1 MCDSAAVQDVDDRTL
16 WARAGAVCAALVAHD
31 MEALRALT
39 AKELWGRAAAEEL
52 APLAEHAVAARPL
65 GLLGRHT
72 MLHAATP
79 GAAYPAY
86 VVEQQWTPAATGPPL
101 VEDERLFTLI
111 DRAALEAAG
120 DTGRLARLATKLAA
134 LDAARGYVDALNAHD
149 PSAVMALWTPDL
161 AAGRVGATPRIDGLR
176 SAELIGSVGPR
187 TLVLCRFDDHDET
200 QELLWRPLDGRVLV
214 QGQRSFRPPPA

>member
-1 MCDSAAVQDVDDRTL
+1 MCDPAAVQGVDDRTL
-16 WARAGAVCAALVAHD
+16 WAGAEAVCDALVAHD
-31 MEALRALT
+31 IDALRALT
-39 AKELWGRAAAEEL
+39 TEELWGRAAAEEL

-72 MLHAATP
+72 LLHTTTP
-79 GAAYPAY
+79 VAAYPAY
-86 VVEQQWTPAATGPPL
+86 VVEQQWTRAGHPL

-134 LDAARGYVDALNAHD
+134 QDAALGYVDALNARD
-149 PSAVMALWTPDL
+149 AAAVMALWAPDF
-161 AAGRVGATPRIDGLR
+161 AAGRAGAAPRIDGLR

-200 QELLWRPLDGRVLV
+200 QELLWRPLDGRILV

>member
-1 MCDSAAVQDVDDRTL
+1 MCDPAAVQGVEDRTL
-16 WARAGAVCAALVAHD
+16 WAAAEAVCDALVAHD
-31 MEALRALT
+31 MDALRALT
-39 AKELWGRAAAEEL
+39 AEELWLRAAAEEL

-72 MLHAATP
+72 MLRATTP

-86 VVEQQWTPAATGPPL
+86 VVEQQWTPAERPL
-101 VEDERLFTLI
+101 VGDERLFTLI

-134 LDAARGYVDALNAHD
+134 QDAALGYVEALNAHD
-149 PSAVMALWTPDL
+149 PAAVMALWTPDF
-161 AAGRVGATPRIDGLR
+161 AARRAGARPRIEGLR

-200 QELLWRPLDGRVLV
+200 QELLWRPLDGRILV

>member
-1 MCDSAAVQDVDDRTL
+1 MCDPAAVQDVDARTL
-16 WARAGAVCAALVAHD
+16 WTEAEAVCAALVAHD
-31 MEALRALT
+31 MDALRALAT
-39 AKELWGRAAAEEL
+39 EELWRRAAAEEL
-52 APLAEHAVAARPL
+52 APLAERAVAARPL

-72 MLHAATP
+72 MLQATTP

-86 VVEQQWTPAATGPPL
+86 VVEQQWTPAAGRPL

-120 DTGRLARLATKLAA
+120 DTDRLARLATKLAA
-134 LDAARGYVDALNAHD
+134 QDAALGYVDALEAHD
-149 PSAVMALWTPDL
+149 AAAVMALWTPDF
-161 AAGRVGATPRIDGLR
+161 AAGRVGAAPRIDGLR

-187 TLVLCRFDDHDET
+187 TLVLCRFADHDET

>member
-1 MCDSAAVQDVDDRTL
+1 MCDPAAVQGVDDRTL
-16 WARAGAVCAALVAHD
+16 WAGAEAVCDALVAHD
-31 MEALRALT
+31 TDALRALT
-39 AKELWGRAAAEEL
+39 TGELWLRAAAEEL

-72 MLHAATP
+72 MLHATTP

-86 VVEQQWTPAATGPPL
+86 VVEQQWTLSAGRPL

-111 DRAALEAAG
+111 DRAALEAVG
-120 DTGRLARLATKLAA
+120 DTDRLARLTTKLAA
-134 LDAARGYVDALNAHD
+134 QDAARGYVDALNAHD
-149 PSAVMALWTPDL
+149 AAAVKALWTPDFA
-161 AAGRVGATPRIDGLR
+161 AAGVGAMPRIEGLR

-187 TLVLCRFDDHDET
+187 TLVLYRFDDHDET

>member
-1 MCDSAAVQDVDDRTL
+1 MCDPAAVQGVEDRTL
-16 WARAGAVCAALVAHD
+16 WAAAEAVCDALVAQD
-31 MEALRALT
+31 MDALRALT
-39 AKELWGRAAAEEL
+39 AEELWLRAAAEEL

-72 MLHAATP
+72 MLHATTP

-86 VVEQQWTPAATGPPL
+86 VVEQQWTPAERPL
-101 VEDERLFTLI
+101 VGDERLFTLI

-134 LDAARGYVDALNAHD
+134 QDAALGYVEALNAHD
-149 PSAVMALWTPDL
+149 PAAVMALWTPDF
-161 AAGRVGATPRIDGLR
+161 AARRAGARPRIEGLR

-200 QELLWRPLDGRVLV
+200 QELLWRPLDGRILV

>member
-1 MCDSAAVQDVDDRTL
+1 MCDSAAVHDVDDRTL
-16 WARAGAVCAALVAHD
+16 WAGAGAVCDALVAHD

-39 AKELWGRAAAEEL
+39 ARELWGRAAAEEL

-86 VVEQQWTPAATGPPL
+86 VVEQQWTPDAGRPL
-101 VEDERLFTLI
+101 VQDERLFTLI

-134 LDAARGYVDALNAHD
+134 QDAALGYVDALNAHD
-149 PSAVMALWTPDL
+149 AAAVMALWTPHF
-161 AAGRVGATPRIDGLR
+161 AAGRVGVMPCVDGLR

>member
-1 MCDSAAVQDVDDRTL
+1 MCDPAAVQGVEDRTL
-16 WARAGAVCAALVAHD
+16 WAAAEAVCEALVAHD
-31 MEALRALT
+31 MDALRALT
-39 AKELWGRAAAEEL
+39 AEELWLRAAAEEL

-72 MLHAATP
+72 MLHATTP
-79 GAAYPAY
+79 GAAYPVY
-86 VVEQQWTPAATGPPL
+86 VVEQQWTPAERPL
-101 VEDERLFTLI
+101 VGDERLFTLI

-134 LDAARGYVDALNAHD
+134 QDAALGYVEALNAHD
-149 PSAVMALWTPDL
+149 PAAVMALWTPDF
-161 AAGRVGATPRIDGLR
+161 AARRAGARPRIEGLR

-200 QELLWRPLDGRVLV
+200 QELLWRPLDGRILV

>member
-1 MCDSAAVQDVDDRTL
+1 MCDPAAVQDVDERAM
-16 WARAGAVCAALVAHD
+16 WAAAGAVCAALVAHD
-31 MEALRALT
+31 MDALRALT
-39 AKELWGRAAAEEL
+39 AEELWVRAAAEEL

-72 MLHAATP
+72 MLYAATP
-79 GAAYPAY
+79 GAAHPAY
-86 VVEQQWTPAATGPPL
+86 VVEQQWTPAAARPL

-111 DRAALEAAG
+111 DRAALEAVG
-120 DTGRLARLATKLAA
+120 DTGRLARLSTKLAA
-134 LDAARGYVDALNAHD
+134 QDAALGYVDALNRHD
-149 PSAVMALWTPDL
+149 AAAVTALWTPEF
-161 AAGRVGATPRIDGLR
+161 AAGRGGATPHIDGLR

-187 TLVLCRFDDHDET
+187 TLVLCRFDDHEET

>member
-1 MCDSAAVQDVDDRTL
+1 MPCAPSPRRSCGCAPPPRSWLRWPSTPWPHARSACWAVTP
-16 WARAGAVCAALVAHD
+16 CC
-31 MEALRALT
+31 T
-39 AKELWGRAAAEEL
+39 
-52 APLAEHAVAARPL
+52 RPP
-65 GLLGRHT
+65 
-72 MLHAATP
+72 P

-134 LDAARGYVDALNAHD
+134 QDAALGYVDALNAHD
-149 PSAVMALWTPDL
+149 AAAVMALWTPDF

>member
-1 MCDSAAVQDVDDRTL
+1 MCDPAAVQGVDDRAL
-16 WARAGAVCAALVAHD
+16 WAGTEAVCDALVAHD
-31 MEALRALT
+31 MDALRALT
-39 AKELWGRAAAEEL
+39 TGELWLRAAAEEL

-72 MLHAATP
+72 MLHATTP

-86 VVEQQWTPAATGPPL
+86 VVEQQWTPAAPPL
-101 VEDERLFTLI
+101 AEDERLFTLI

-134 LDAARGYVDALNAHD
+134 QDAALGYVDALNAHD
-149 PSAVMALWTPDL
+149 AAAVMALWTPDL

>member
-1 MCDSAAVQDVDDRTL
+1 MCDPAAVQDVDDRAL
-16 WARAGAVCAALVAHD
+16 WAGAGAVCAALVAHD
-31 MEALRALT
+31 MDALRALT
-39 AKELWGRAAAEEL
+39 AEELWERAAAEEL

-72 MLHAATP
+72 MLHATTP

-120 DTGRLARLATKLAA
+120 DTDRLARLATKLAA
-134 LDAARGYVDALNAHD
+134 QDAALGYVDALNASRRRRRHG
-149 PSAVMALWTPDL
+149 AVDA
-161 AAGRVGATPRIDGLR
+161 GLR
-176 SAELIGSVGPR
+176 RRARRCHATHRRPAVGGADR
-187 TLVLCRFDDHDET
+187 QR
-200 QELLWRPLDGRVLV
+200 RPADAGAVSLR
-214 QGQRSFRPPPA
+214 RP

>member
-1 MCDSAAVQDVDDRTL
+1 MCDPAAVHDVDTRAQWTG
-16 WARAGAVCAALVAHD
+16 AGAVCAALLAHD

-39 AKELWGRAAAEEL
+39 AEELWGRAAAEEL

-72 MLHAATP
+72 MLRATTP

-86 VVEQQWTPAATGPPL
+86 VVEHQWTAAAGRPL

-120 DTGRLARLATKLAA
+120 DTGRVARLATKLAA
-134 LDAARGYVDALNAHD
+134 QDAALGYVDALNAHD
-149 PSAVMALWTPDL
+149 AAAVMALRTPDF
-161 AAGRVGATPRIDGLR
+161 AAGRVGPTPRLDGLR

>member
-1 MCDSAAVQDVDDRTL
+1 MCDPAAVQDVDARTL
-16 WARAGAVCAALVAHD
+16 WTEADAVCSALVAHD
-31 MEALRALT
+31 TDALRALT
-39 AKELWGRAAAEEL
+39 TEELWGRAAAEEL

-72 MLHAATP
+72 MLQATTP

-86 VVEQQWTPAATGPPL
+86 VLEQQWTPAVGRPL
-101 VEDERLFTLI
+101 VEDERLFTLV

-120 DTGRLARLATKLAA
+120 DTDRLARLATKLAA
-134 LDAARGYVDALNAHD
+134 QDAALGYVDALNAHD
-149 PSAVMALWTPDL
+149 AAAVMALWAPDF
-161 AAGRVGATPRIDGLR
+161 AAGRVGVMPRVDGLR

-214 QGQRSFRPPPA
+214 QGQRSFRPPRA

>member
-1 MCDSAAVQDVDDRTL
+1 MCDPAAVQDVDARTL
-16 WARAGAVCAALVAHD
+16 WTGAGAVCAALVAHD
-31 MEALRALT
+31 MDALRALT
-39 AKELWGRAAAEEL
+39 AEELWERAAAEEL
-52 APLAEHAVAARPL
+52 APLAEYAVAARPL

-72 MLHAATP
+72 MLHATTP

-86 VVEQQWTPAATGPPL
+86 VIEQQWTPAATGPPL

-120 DTGRLARLATKLAA
+120 DTDRLARLATKLAA
-134 LDAARGYVDALNAHD
+134 QEAALGYVDALNAHD
-149 PSAVMALWTPDL
+149 AAAVMALWTPDF
-161 AAGRVGATPRIDGLR
+161 AAGRAGVTPRIDGLR

>member
-1 MCDSAAVQDVDDRTL
+1 MCDPAAVQGVEDRTL
-16 WARAGAVCAALVAHD
+16 WAAAEAVCDALVAHD
-31 MEALRALT
+31 MDALRALT
-39 AKELWGRAAAEEL
+39 AEELWLRAAAEEL

-72 MLHAATP
+72 MLHATTP

-86 VVEQQWTPAATGPPL
+86 VVEQQWTPAERPL
-101 VEDERLFTLI
+101 VGDERLFTLI

-134 LDAARGYVDALNAHD
+134 QDAALGYVEALNAHD
-149 PSAVMALWTPDL
+149 PAAVMALWTPDF
-161 AAGRVGATPRIDGLR
+161 AARRAGARPRIEGLR

-200 QELLWRPLDGRVLV
+200 QELLWRPLDGRILV

>member
-1 MCDSAAVQDVDDRTL
+1 MCDPAAVQGVDDRTL
-16 WARAGAVCAALVAHD
+16 WAAAGTVCDRLVAHD

-39 AKELWGRAAAEEL
+39 AEELWVRAAAEEL
-52 APLAEHAVAARPL
+52 APLVEHAVAARPL
-65 GLLGRHT
+65 GVLGRHT
-72 MLHAATP
+72 LLHAATP

-86 VVEQQWTPAATGPPL
+86 VVEQQWTPAAGRPL

-120 DTGRLARLATKLAA
+120 DSDRLARLATKLAA
-134 LDAARGYVDALNAHD
+134 QDAALGYVDALNDHD
-149 PSAVMALWTPDL
+149 AAAITAMWTPDF
-161 AAGRVGATPRIDGLR
+161 AAGRAGVAPPVDGLR

-187 TLVLCRFDDHDET
+187 TLVLCRFADHDET
-200 QELLWRPLDGRVLV
+200 QELLWRPLDGRILV

>member
-1 MCDSAAVQDVDDRTL
+1 MCDPAAVQGVEDRTL
-16 WARAGAVCAALVAHD
+16 WAAAEAVCDALVAHD
-31 MEALRALT
+31 MDALRALT
-39 AKELWGRAAAEEL
+39 AEELWLRAAAEEL

-72 MLHAATP
+72 MLHATTP
-79 GAAYPAY
+79 GAAYPVY
-86 VVEQQWTPAATGPPL
+86 VVEQQWTPAERPL
-101 VEDERLFTLI
+101 VGDERLFTLI

-134 LDAARGYVDALNAHD
+134 QDAALGYVEALNAHD
-149 PSAVMALWTPDL
+149 PAAVMALWTPDF
-161 AAGRVGATPRIDGLR
+161 AARRAGARPRIEGLR

-200 QELLWRPLDGRVLV
+200 QELLWRPLDGRILV

>member
-1 MCDSAAVQDVDDRTL
+1 MCDPAAVQDVDDRAL
-16 WARAGAVCAALVAHD
+16 WAGAGAVCAALLAHD
-31 MEALRALT
+31 MDALHALT
-39 AKELWGRAAAEEL
+39 AEEMWERAAAEEL

-72 MLHAATP
+72 MLHATTP

-86 VVEQQWTPAATGPPL
+86 VVEQQWTPAAGSPL

-111 DRAALEAAG
+111 DRAALEADG

-134 LDAARGYVDALNAHD
+134 QDAALGYVDALNAHD
-149 PSAVMALWTPDL
+149 AAAVMALWTPDF

>member
-1 MCDSAAVQDVDDRTL
+1 MCDPAAVQGVEDRTL
-16 WARAGAVCAALVAHD
+16 WAAAEAVCDALVAHD
-31 MEALRALT
+31 MDALRALT
-39 AKELWGRAAAEEL
+39 TEELWLRAAAEEL

-72 MLHAATP
+72 MLHATTP

-86 VVEQQWTPAATGPPL
+86 VVEQQWMPAERPL
-101 VEDERLFTLI
+101 VGDERLFTLI

-120 DTGRLARLATKLAA
+120 DTVRLARLATKLAA
-134 LDAARGYVDALNAHD
+134 QDAALGYVEALNAHD
-149 PSAVMALWTPDL
+149 PAAVRALWTPDF
-161 AAGRVGATPRIDGLR
+161 ASGRAGARPRIEGLR

-200 QELLWRPLDGRVLV
+200 QELLWRPLDGRILV

>member
-1 MCDSAAVQDVDDRTL
+1 MCDPAAVQGVDDRTL
-16 WARAGAVCAALVAHD
+16 WAGAEAVCDALVAKD
-31 MEALRALT
+31 MGALRALT
-39 AKELWGRAAAEEL
+39 TEELWVRAAAEEL
-52 APLAEHAVAARPL
+52 APLAEHTATAQPL

-72 MLHAATP
+72 MLHATTP
-79 GAAYPAY
+79 GAPYPAY
-86 VVEQQWTPAATGPPL
+86 VVEQQWTPAAGRPL

-134 LDAARGYVDALNAHD
+134 QDAARGYVDALNTHD
-149 PSAVMALWTPDL
+149 AAAVMALWTPDF
-161 AAGRVGATPRIDGLR
+161 AAGRVGATPRIDRLQ

-187 TLVLCRFDDHDET
+187 TLVLCRFDDRDEI
-200 QELLWRPLDGRVLV
+200 QELLWRPLDGRILV

>member
-1 MCDSAAVQDVDDRTL
+1 MCDPAAVQDVDDRAL
-16 WARAGAVCAALVAHD
+16 WAGAGAVCAALVAHD
-31 MEALRALT
+31 MDALRALT
-39 AKELWGRAAAEEL
+39 AEELWERAAAEEL

-65 GLLGRHT
+65 GVLGRHT
-72 MLHAATP
+72 MLHATTP

-134 LDAARGYVDALNAHD
+134 QDAALGYVDALNAHD
-149 PSAVMALWTPDL
+149 AAAVMALWTPDL

-176 SAELIGSVGPR
+176 WAELIGSVGPR

>member
-1 MCDSAAVQDVDDRTL
+1 MQGVEDRTL
-16 WARAGAVCAALVAHD
+16 WAGAVAVCDALVAHD
-31 MEALRALT
+31 MDALRALT
-39 AKELWGRAAAEEL
+39 TEELWLRAAGEEL
-52 APLAEHAVAARPL
+52 APLAKHAVAARPL

-72 MLHAATP
+72 MLHATTP
-79 GAAYPAY
+79 GAAYPAH
-86 VVEQQWTPAATGPPL
+86 VVEQQWTPAAGRPL

-134 LDAARGYVDALNAHD
+134 QDAALGYVDALNAHD
-149 PSAVMALWTPDL
+149 AAAVMALWTPDF
-161 AAGRVGATPRIDGLR
+161 AAGRAGGTPHIDGLR

-187 TLVLCRFDDHDET
+187 TLVLCRFDDHEET
-200 QELLWRPLDGRVLV
+200 QELLWRPLDGRILV

>member
-1 MCDSAAVQDVDDRTL
+1 MCDSAAVQGVDDRTL
-16 WARAGAVCAALVAHD
+16 WAGVEAVCDALVAHD
-31 MEALRALT
+31 TDALRALT
-39 AKELWGRAAAEEL
+39 TAELWVRAAAEEL
-52 APLAEHAVAARPL
+52 APLAQHAVAARRL
-65 GLLGRHT
+65 GILGRHT
-72 MLHAATP
+72 MLYATTP

-86 VVEQQWTPAATGPPL
+86 VVEQQWTPAAVPPL

-134 LDAARGYVDALNAHD
+134 QDAALGYVDALNAHD
-149 PSAVMALWTPDL
+149 AAAVMALWTPDFA
-161 AAGRVGATPRIDGLR
+161 AAGVGATPRIDGLR

-200 QELLWRPLDGRVLV
+200 QELLWRPLDGRILV

>member
-86 VVEQQWTPAATGPPL
+86 VVEQQWTPDSGRPL
-101 VEDERLFTLI
+101 VQDERLFTLI

-134 LDAARGYVDALNAHD
+134 QDAALGYVDALNAHD
-149 PSAVMALWTPDL
+149 QAAVMALWTPDF
-161 AAGRVGATPRIDGLR
+161 AAGRAGATPRIEGLR
-176 SAELIGSVGPR
+176 SAQLIGSVGPR
-187 TLVLCRFDDHDET
+187 TLVLCRFDDRDET
-200 QELLWRPLDGRVLV
+200 QELLWRPLDGRILV